1 MVFSIHGTHIQLSV
15 YNIIWVIY
23 RNNNDVPHQDVRR
36 GKNCHLRITISQH
49 TTDLSTVMK
58 ANQKENNAKIDQL

>member
-1 MVFSIHGTHIQLSV
+1 MYPIKMLEV
-15 YNIIWVIY
+15 
-23 RNNNDVPHQDVRR
+23 R

-58 ANQKENNAKIDQL
+58 ANQKENNTKIDQL